1 MLEGKYE
8 LNLCLG
14 APIPGFP
21 EEIDITPEN
30 PPRPSFSDN
39 IPRDVVKVPH
49 SVTFFKEADVMKAV
63 YTTPRGKQKVDKVTY
78 NDYCAA
84 WEVYAGS
91 EGDELFHCVMI
102 FSESTDAVC
111 GFTAG
116 VSPLFRGY
124 TPFEG
129 KKLP

>member
-1 MLEGKYE
+1 MLTGKYE

-21 EEIDITPEN
+21 EIKISPEN
-30 PPRPSFSDN
+30 PKVDLSN
-39 IPRDVVKVPH
+39 IPPDVVKVPH
-49 SVTFFKEADVMKAV
+49 SVEFFLEDGIMKAI

-91 EGDELFHCVMI
+91 EGVELFHCVMI
-102 FSESTDAVC
+102 MSESTDAVW
-111 GFTAG
+111 GFTGG

-129 KKLP
+129 VKVSD

>member
-1 MLEGKYE
+1 MLTGTYE

-14 APIPGFP
+14 SFIPGFP
-21 EEIDITPEN
+21 EIQISSEN
-30 PPRPSFSDN
+30 PKQETIEVPK
-39 IPRDVVKVPH
+39 DVIKIPH
-49 SVTFFKEADVMKAV
+49 SITFFEEDGAMKAV

-84 WEVYAGS
+84 WEIYAGS
-91 EGDELFHCVMI
+91 EGIELFHCVMI
-102 FSESTDAVC
+102 MSESTDAVW

-129 KKLP
+129 RKQT